1 MVGGLVVGYLGWQL
15 LGSKEK
21 GADEREVPKAMAAA
35 ALFALGVFAGVNTNE
50 HRYPDWAF
58 LAGQSLLTGLFAIN
72 LLGLA
77 IVEREVVGSGAIRVL
92 RHAYGMV
99 GFLTVGGVLVV
110 WLPVVEEVWPLRLL
124 SLAVL
129 VGVAAMDLIH
139 RNRSRLSAIAYRCW
153 VDAVLIAAGAL
164 LWVLGR

>member
-1 MVGGLVVGYLGWQL
+1 MVGGLVVGYLGWQI
-15 LGSKEK
+15 LGSKTW
-21 GADEREVPKAMAAA
+21 GADEREVPKALAAA

-58 LAGQSLLTGLFAIN
+58 LTGQSLLTGLFAIN

-77 IVEREVVGSGAIRVL
+77 IVERALVDSAAGRLLG
-92 RHAYGMV
+92 HAYGLV
-99 GFLTVGGVLVV
+99 RVLTVGGVFLV
-110 WLPVVEEVWPLRLL
+110 WLPVVEEVRPLRLL
-124 SLAVL
+124 ALAVL
-129 VGVAAMDLIH
+129 VGVAAMVMIH

>member
-1 MVGGLVVGYLGWQL
+1 
-15 LGSKEK
+15 
-21 GADEREVPKAMAAA
+21 
-35 ALFALGVFAGVNTNE
+35 
-50 HRYPDWAF
+50 
-58 LAGQSLLTGLFAIN
+58 LFAIN

-77 IVEREVVGSGAIRVL
+77 IVERELMGSGAIRVL

-99 GFLTVGGVLVV
+99 GFLTASGVVMV
-110 WLPVVEEVWPLRLL
+110 WLPVVEEVRPLRLL

-129 VGVAAMDLIH
+129 VGVAAMVMIH